1 MIRVATEADIPALVD
16 LGQEMHLESNFSSLT
31 FDVEKTKEYV
41 KSLLGYGIVFCSED
55 NGKITGFIAG
65 FLYQPY
71 FSYDF
76 LATDIGLFITKD
88 ARGGM
93 AAPRL
98 IDSFTKWAESNGAK
112 QVRPGI
118 SVGGNIEG
126 VARLYE
132 RMGYSIV
139 GSVFMKEIQ

>member
-1 MIRVATEADIPALVD
+1 MIRLATESDIADLVK
-16 LGQEMHLESNFSSLT
+16 LGQEMHQESNFASLT
-31 FDVEKTKEYV
+31 FDVKKTEDYV
-41 KSLLGYGIVFCSED
+41 KNLMSYGVVFCSED
-55 NGKITGFIAG
+55 NGKVTGFIAG

-76 LATDIGLFITKD
+76 MASDIGLFVSKD

-93 AAPRL
+93 AAPKL
-98 IDSFTKWAESNGAK
+98 IDAFTKWAMEKGAK
-112 QVRPGI
+112 QIRPGI

-126 VARLYE
+126 VGRLYQ
-132 RMGYSIV
+132 RMGYSMV

>member
-16 LGQEMHLESNFSSLT
+16 LGQEMHLESNFASLT

-41 KSLLGYGIVFCSED
+41 KNLMSYGIVFCSED
-55 NGKITGFIAG
+55 NGTVTGFIAG

-71 FSYDF
+71 FSHDF
-76 LATDIGLFITKD
+76 MASDIGLFIKKD

-93 AAPRL
+93 AAPKL
-98 IDSFTKWAESNGAK
+98 IDSFTKWAIEKGAK
-112 QVRPGI
+112 QIRPGI

-126 VARLYE
+126 VGRLYE

>member
-16 LGQEMHLESNFSSLT
+16 LGQEMHLESNFSTLT

-41 KSLLGYGIVFCSED
+41 KNLMGYGIVFCSEVD
-55 NGKITGFIAG
+55 GAITGFIAG

-71 FSYDF
+71 FSYDYM
-76 LATDIGLFITKD
+76 ATDIGLFVTKD

-98 IDSFTKWAESNGAK
+98 ISAFTKWAMEKGAK
-112 QVRPGI
+112 QIRPGI

-126 VARLYE
+126 VGRLYE
-132 RMGYSIV
+132 HMGYSIV

>member
-1 MIRVATEADIPALVD
+1 MIRVATEADITALVD
-16 LGQEMHLESNFSSLT
+16 LGLEMHKESNFSALT

-41 KSLLGYGIVFCSED
+41 KNLLGYGIVFCSES
-55 NGKITGFIAG
+55 NGNLTGFIAG

-71 FSYDF
+71 FSFDY
-76 LATDIGLFITKD
+76 LASDIGLFITKD
-88 ARGGM
+88 ARGGLT
-93 AAPRL
+93 APKL
-98 IDSFTKWAESNGAK
+98 IDAFTKWAQEKGAK

-126 VARLYE
+126 VGRLYE

>member
-16 LGQEMHLESNFSSLT
+16 LGQEMHNESNFSTLT

-41 KSLLGYGIVFCSED
+41 KNLMGYGIVFCSEVD
-55 NGKITGFIAG
+55 GAITGFIAG

-76 LATDIGLFITKD
+76 MATDIGLFITKD

-98 IDSFTKWAESNGAK
+98 IDAFTKWAQEKGAK
-112 QVRPGI
+112 QIRPGI
-118 SVGGNIEG
+118 SVGGNIDG
-126 VARLYE
+126 VGRLYE

>member
-16 LGQEMHLESNFSSLT
+16 LGLEMHKESNFASLT

-41 KSLLGYGIVFCSED
+41 KNLLGYGIVFCSEA
-55 NGKITGFIAG
+55 NGTVTGFIAG

-71 FSYDF
+71 FSYDWM
-76 LATDIGLFITKD
+76 ASDIGLFIKKD

-93 AAPRL
+93 AAPKL
-98 IDSFTKWAESNGAK
+98 IDAFTKWAQEKGAK
-112 QVRPGI
+112 QIRPGI

-126 VARLYE
+126 VGRLYE